1 MKIRLLIKKHF
12 KNIGRNKRVILFV
25 LVILFA
31 NHIGSKIVKFFLDFT
46 IHFTPQYL
54 FNGIWNDMPEIMRRI
69 WIYVVTVVPAIDFGI
84 ALIGLA
90 CFRRIAEQFVNDYWS
105 KMKYFSSSTS
115 KSVVWFYIQK
125 TYIHIGY
132 IIWIVVAYLFSF
144 WLYKNFHFN
153 SLWIFFLLVIIGYPV
168 FYFAQSVVALLATL
182 PLKNCERSAK
192 LTYLYSTRA
201 FKILYPFYSVRI
213 GLEFLLAFVLPLLL
227 SYLNVLEFLIP
238 WLVAVG
244 LCVPFSFLRTLSFEV
259 KLEIFKGD
267 KKIDSLLSI
276 GC

>member
-1 MKIRLLIKKHF
+1 MIIGALIKKHF
-12 KNIGRNKRVILFV
+12 ENIHKSKKIILFV
-25 LVILFA
+25 LVILIA
-31 NHIGSKIVKFFLDFT
+31 NYLGSKIVKFFLNFS

-54 FNGIWNDMPEIMRRI
+54 FNDIWNDMPGIVGRV
-69 WIYVVTVVPAIDFGI
+69 WIYLVTVVPAIDFGI

-90 CFRRIAEQFVNDYWS
+90 CFRRIAEQFVNEYGS
-105 KMKYFSSSTS
+105 KMKYFSSSNS

-132 IIWIVVAYLFSF
+132 IFWIAVAYLFSF
-144 WLYKNFHFN
+144 WLHKDFHFN
-153 SLWIFFLLVIIGYPV
+153 SLWIFFLLVIMGYPV
-168 FYFAQSVVALLATL
+168 FYFAQSVAALLTTL
-182 PLKNCERSAK
+182 PLKNCERSVK
-192 LTYLYSTRA
+192 LKYLYSRKA
-201 FKILYPFYSVRI
+201 LKILYPFYSVRI

-259 KLEIFKGD
+259 KLEIFRGD
-267 KKIDSLLSI
+267 KKIDSLLGI